1 MKTNTKKTLPA
12 ILLLMAA
19 ILACNLPVSG
29 LKPAVQKIPVSDQ
42 AAQSLESTVTSNLEN
57 ATSSQPVVI
66 TLSEEQITSYLA
78 KYLRE
83 NTEFQLTDPQVH
95 LRNGRAEI
103 DGKYQQGVLSA
114 NITLIV
120 AVTVDEN
127 GNPKATITSADFG
140 PIPAPTNMLDTLSAT
155 INESLTGSLGPSVTG
170 IKISSIQISD
180 GLITISGTR
189 Q

>member
-1 MKTNTKKTLPA
+1 MKKTNLRIIPA
-12 ILLLMAA
+12 LLLLMAA

-29 LKPAVQKIPVSDQ
+29 IKPASQKIPVSDQ

-57 ATSSQPVVI
+57 ASPSQPVVI
-66 TLSEEQITSYLA
+66 TLSEEQITSYMA

-83 NTEFQLTDPQVH
+83 NKQFPVTDPQVH
-95 LRNGRAEI
+95 LRNGQVEI
-103 DGKYQQGVLSA
+103 DGKYQQGVLTA
-114 NITLIV
+114 NIKLIV
-120 AVTVDEN
+120 NVALDDQ

-155 INESLTGSLGPSVTG
+155 INEALMGNLGPSVIG
-170 IKISSIQISD
+170 LKISSIQVSD
-180 GLITISGTR
+180 GTITISGTR